1 MSSEGPE
8 SAEAGSEGTASEAA
22 SSGEHEEGKGD
33 QGIAAGFSRLVEEAV
48 ELFDSLVSYLADLI
62 RLEGFRLGTEIRTL
76 VLRAVVFALA
86 GIIGLIGLVFVSLGI
101 AAWLAMQFNSVAAG
115 LAIVG
120 TVYMAA
126 AVIAS
131 LIVRRRSPGFR
142 RGGGS
147 VPPDEGR

>member
-1 MSSEGPE
+1 VSNEGTE
-8 SAEAGSEGTASEAA
+8 SAEAGGEGAASEAA
-22 SSGEHEEGKGD
+22 SSREHDERKGD
-33 QGIAAGFSRLVEEAV
+33 QGIAGGFSRLAEEAV
-48 ELFDSLVSYLADLI
+48 DLFDSLVSYLADLI

-101 AAWLAMQFNSVAAG
+101 AAWLARQLNSVAAG

-126 AVIAS
+126 AVIAT
-131 LIVRRRSPGFR
+131 LIVRRRGPGFR
-142 RGGGS
+142 RGGGT
-147 VPPDEGR
+147 VPPEEGR